1 MKQNNSQGLQHGLL
15 YFVIGT
21 SAGASL
27 AIGLHTWMALI
38 SGGSFEVAYLWDL
51 PSWLLGIFVGLF
63 GFFFGLVGYYGL
75 VRGLA
80 WQIVGTLLGAG
91 FVTLMSFILNLFA
104 KEGDTKYTVFDPS
117 TFGFSEPAWVVGA
130 AVGALAFLVGVGAV
144 TDWMKWAA
152 GESTSDHIEDQ
163 PGWQKYFGVS
173 LDHKVIGIQYTIT
186 SLFLMAVG
194 GLFALV
200 FRTELAKSGMDFLSM
215 NLYNTLMS
223 LHGMVM
229 IVSILLGI
237 AGVINYLVPLLI
249 GAKDMA
255 FPRLNAFSFWV
266 AVPAAVILL
275 SSLALGGF
283 DTGWTGYPPLSTK
296 APLGMQMFFAGIW
309 FAGWSSILGGLN
321 LIVTVLRMRAKGMS
335 SFRLPIFV
343 WAAIA
348 TSIITLT
355 ATQLIGLSF
364 QLVMFQRL
372 FGMPFFD
379 TAKGGNPV
387 LFQHLFWFYSHPAVY
402 VFVLP
407 GLGVISELLPVFA
420 RKPLFGYKWIAMSSL
435 GIALVGFVVWAHH
448 MFASGMNEY
457 LRVPFMYSTLLVA
470 IPTGVKFFSWVA
482 TLWKGK
488 IETPTPMLF
497 VLGGIVVF
505 LLGGLTGPPN
515 ATVSTDLHL
524 TDTYFIVGHFHDT
537 IFGGYIFPF
546 FAALYYWFPKATGKQ
561 LSEKLGKWH
570 FWLMTP
576 SFLVLTFFMMFV
588 GLRGMRRRI
597 ADYDVMLG
605 FDPWHLAMTIAGF
618 LIGISVLIF
627 FYNIYITLKNGKPET
642 GNVWNSRSP
651 EWQVPS
657 PMPAH
662 NYDTEFEVVGEPYD
676 YGLPG
681 STYVK
686 MQ

>member
-1 MKQNNSQGLQHGLL
+1 MNQNNSRGLL
-15 YFVIGT
+15 RGLLFFVIGT
-21 SAGASL
+21 LAGALL
-27 AIGLHTWMALI
+27 AIVVHTAAAAAN
-38 SGGSFEVAYLWDL
+38 GESFQVAYLWDL
-51 PSWLLGIFVGLF
+51 PSWLLGTLVGIL
-63 GFFFGLVGYYGL
+63 GFFYGVVGYYGI
-75 VRGLA
+75 VRGMV
-80 WQIVGTLLGAG
+80 WQVVGTLVGAG
-91 FVTLMSFILNLFA
+91 FVTLMSFVLNTFA
-104 KEGDTKYTVFDPS
+104 GGKYTIFQPS
-117 TFGFSEPAWVVGA
+117 TFGFTEPAWVVGA
-130 AVGALAFLVGVGAV
+130 IIGALSFLIGVGAV

-152 GESTSDHIEDQ
+152 GISTPDHVEDE
-163 PGWQKYFGVS
+163 PGWRKYFGVS
-173 LDHKVIGIQYTIT
+173 LDHKVIGIQYTMT
-186 SLFLMAVG
+186 SLFLLAVG
-194 GLFALV
+194 GSFAV
-200 FRTELAKSGMDFLSM
+200 IFRTELAESGMQFLSYQ
-215 NLYNTLMS
+215 LYNTLMS
-223 LHGMVM
+223 LHGIVM

-283 DTGWTGYPPLSTK
+283 DTGWTGYPPLSAK
-296 APLGMQMFFAGIW
+296 APLGMQMFFAGVW
-309 FAGWSSILGGLN
+309 FAGWSSILGALN
-321 LIVTVLRMRAKGMS
+321 LLVTVLRMRAKGMEA
-335 SFRLPIFV
+335 FRLPIFV

-348 TSIITLT
+348 TSIISLT
-355 ATQLIGLSF
+355 ATQFIGLSF
-364 QLVMFQRL
+364 QMVMFQRL

-379 TAKGGNPV
+379 PAKGGNPV

-407 GLGVISELLPVFA
+407 GLGVISELLPVFV
-420 RKPLFGYKWIAMSSL
+420 RKPLFGYRWVAMSSL

-470 IPTGVKFFSWVA
+470 VPTGVKFFSWVA

-505 LLGGLTGPPN
+505 LLGGLSGPPN

-546 FAALYYWFPKATGKQ
+546 FAALYYWFPKATGKR
-561 LSEKLGKWH
+561 LNETLGKWH

-576 SFLVLTFFMMFV
+576 SFLILTLFMMRI
-588 GLRGMRRRI
+588 GLLGMRRRI
-597 ADYDVMLG
+597 ADYDPALG
-605 FDPWHLAMTIAGF
+605 FDVWHLIMTVSAFAIA
-618 LIGISVLIF
+618 ISVLIF
-627 FYNIYITLKNGKPET
+627 FYNIYNTLKNGKPEPS
-642 GNVWNSRSP
+642 NIWNSRSP

-657 PMPAH
+657 PMPVH

-681 STYVK
+681 SIYVK
-686 MQ
+686 MH